1 MLAHLRIMSVINLF
15 TNMNTTRIA
24 EFANLPR
31 TTNNAE
37 ILELSQVGLIRE
49 SERST
54 PHMTYWELTP
64 MGIELLDTYHR
75 LLPADCLVSIDTLK
89 ERNRENCLKII
100 NSLKESEKT
109 KKTLLEQLGIANKEL
124 ELCLTFLLRTGYLQL
139 DESNN
144 TLYYK
149 LNISV
154 M

>member
-15 TNMNTTRIA
+15 TSMNTTRIA

-64 MGIELLDTYHR
+64 MGIELLDTYRR

-89 ERNRENCLKII
+89 ESNRENCLKII
-100 NSLKESEKT
+100 YSLKESEKT

-144 TLYYK
+144 TIYYK

>member
-15 TNMNTTRIA
+15 TSMNTTRIA

-64 MGIELLDTYHR
+64 MGIELLDTYRR

-89 ERNRENCLKII
+89 ESNRENCLKII

>member
-1 MLAHLRIMSVINLF
+1 MLAHLRIMSVINIF
-15 TNMNTTRIA
+15 TSMNTTRIA

-37 ILELSQVGLIRE
+37 ILELSQVGLIKE

-64 MGIELLDTYHR
+64 IGIELLDTYRR
-75 LLPADCLVSIDTLK
+75 LLPTESLIRIDTLK
-89 ERNRENCLKII
+89 ESNRENCFKII
-100 NSLKESEKT
+100 NALKESEKT
-109 KKTLLEQLGIANKEL
+109 KKALSEQLGIANKEL

-139 DESNN
+139 DESND

-149 LNISV
+149 LNPN
-154 M
+154 MA